1 MRLCRKF
8 HGGVILDKIL
18 TEWMWLQLVSENA
31 FQLLDSSEILESF
44 YKEARKLGDLQ
55 KSGATLQVLSN
66 TAMGLQSLD

>member
-1 MRLCRKF
+1 
-8 HGGVILDKIL
+8 
-18 TEWMWLQLVSENA
+18 MWLQLVSENA

-55 KSGATLQVLSN
+55 KLGATLQVLSN

>member
-1 MRLCRKF
+1 VR
-8 HGGVILDKIL
+8 V
-18 TEWMWLQLVSENA
+18 
-31 FQLLDSSEILESF
+31 QLLDSSEILESF